1 MIDYANVA
9 EVAARVILYPE
20 TTSTMVAAK
29 ASVVVNPGTAPAGE
43 GDIHRSSLS
52 PDRLI
57 ERPND
62 EIYTMRDVLL
72 WSQKHHGD
80 MKLFAYRDIVR
91 EIKEDKEITK
101 HVDGRDVKE
110 TKTWSY
116 FVLSPFKYI
125 TLNEFC
131 DRVDQFSRGL
141 VALIPE
147 SGIRFNLYASTS
159 LTWQIVAQSCFKT
172 GITVCTA
179 YDTLGPSGL
188 QVSLAEPGV
197 AEVFTNADKLH
208 VVDQVIPEVPTLRV
222 VIYDGEADEGIVN
235 SIKQKLSGR
244 PNAAI
249 VSLDEVFEL
258 GKKSE
263 PPKSIPRAE
272 DVACIMYTS
281 GSTGAPKGVILTHA
295 NLVATISGCSLL
307 MRKYVTNKDSIL
319 CYLPLAHILEFIVE
333 CFCILQGT
341 TIGYGRVKTLTNAS
355 VRGCNGDLVEFRPT
369 LFVGVPAVWETIRK
383 GILNKVR
390 EGGSFRQHIF
400 NTALWGKR
408 NNIPVLK
415 SFADNVVFKQV
426 RSQTGGRLR
435 LALSGGAAISRE
447 TQEFL
452 RLTLVEIVQ
461 GYGMTESSAMCAV
474 LTPEFFQPSCV
485 GAPMPSVEVKL
496 RDVAEAGYYSQ
507 GEVPQGEVLIRGPS
521 VTQGY
526 LNRPE
531 LTSEAFTKDG
541 WLCTGDVGQWNK
553 DGTLSLIDRKKNLV
567 KLQGGE
573 YIAIER
579 LESIYKS
586 VDLVSNI
593 CLIASSDAKQP
604 MAVVF
609 PREDNLRSALAEANC
624 ADLAKLALENQVAD
638 SRTAKVI
645 LKHLNQKG
653 KDMHFATIE
662 LLQNVVVVA
671 EELPLTAAQKVQ
683 RKEVAS
689 KYADKIKKVYP

>member
-1 MIDYANVA
+1 
-9 EVAARVILYPE
+9 
-20 TTSTMVAAK
+20 MVAGK
-29 ASVVVNPGTAPAGE
+29 ASAVVNPGTAPAGE

-52 PDRLI
+52 PDYLV

-72 WSQKHHGD
+72 WSQKDHGD
-80 MKLFAYRDIVR
+80 MNLFGYRDIVR
-91 EIKEDKEITK
+91 EIKEDKEVTK
-101 HVDGRDVKE
+101 NVDGNEVKE

-116 FVLSPFKYI
+116 FELSPFKYV

-131 DRVDQFSRGL
+131 DRVDKFSRGL
-141 VALIPE
+141 LALGLE
-147 SGIRFNLYASTS
+147 SDSRFNIYASTS
-159 LTWQIVAQSCFKT
+159 MTWQIVAQSCFKT
-172 GITVCTA
+172 GITICTA

-188 QVSLAEPGV
+188 QVSLAEPNA
-197 AEVFTNADKLH
+197 AEIFTNADKLH
-208 VVDQVIPEVPTLRV
+208 VVNQVIPDVPSLRV
-222 VIYDGEADEGIVN
+222 VIYDGEADEGIIN

-244 PNAAI
+244 PNATVI
-249 VSLDEVFEL
+249 TLNEVIEL
-258 GKKSE
+258 GNKSE
-263 PPKSIPRAE
+263 PHKSIPRPE
-272 DVACIMYTS
+272 DIACIMYTS

-295 NLVATISGCSLL
+295 NLVATIAGCTLL
-307 MRKYVTNKDSIL
+307 MRKYVTNKDTML

-333 CFCILQGT
+333 CFCILRGT
-341 TIGYGRVKTLTNAS
+341 VIGYGRVKTLTNAS
-355 VRGCNGDLVEFRPT
+355 VRNCDGDLIEFRPT

-390 EGGSFRQHIF
+390 QGGSFRQRMF

-408 NNIPVLK
+408 NNIPMLK
-415 SFADNVVFKQV
+415 SFADNVVFSQIRK
-426 RSQTGGRLR
+426 QTGGRLR

-452 RLTLVEIVQ
+452 RLTLVEVVQ
-461 GYGMTESSAMCAV
+461 GYGMTESSAMCAL
-474 LTPEFFQPSCV
+474 LTPEFFQYSCV
-485 GAPMPSVEVKL
+485 GGPMPSVEVKL

-507 GEVPQGEVLIRGPS
+507 GEVPQGEILIRGPS

-531 LTSEAFTKDG
+531 LTAEAFTKDG

-553 DGTLSLIDRKKNLV
+553 DGTLCLIDRKKNLV

-579 LESIYKS
+579 LESVYKS

-609 PREDNLRSALAEANC
+609 PREDNLRNALNEANLP
-624 ADLAKLALENQVAD
+624 DLAKLTLENQVAD
-638 SRTAKVI
+638 PRTAKVI
-645 LKHLNQKG
+645 LNQLNQKG
-653 KDMHFATIE
+653 KDEHFATIE
-662 LLQNVVVVA
+662 LLKNVVVVA

-689 KYADKIKKVYP
+689 KYADRIKKVYP